1 MTLKTI
7 FHLDTTERWPHLA
20 SNLDNYLAAEPDAI
34 TGWRT
39 SGAGR
44 GC

>member
-20 SNLDNYLAAEPDAI
+20 SNL
-34 TGWRT
+34 
-39 SGAGR
+39 
-44 GC
+44 